1 VPGCAIIDTDA
12 REVISH
18 QPFDAKELLNVGWAR
33 DDRPILFMQ
42 DGSVRTMDAWIQV
55 RDMEHQTVLV

>member
-1 VPGCAIIDTDA
+1 M
-12 REVISH
+12 ISH

-55 RDMEHQTVLV
+55 REVMHRVLLVS